1 MEAEIELR
9 RLCTNLAIDL
19 LSKGR
24 EHYSVDLGTIME
36 YAKTFYSIAKSM
48 EASDT

>member
-24 EHYSVDLGTIME
+24 AHYSVDLGTVME
-36 YAKTFYSIAKSM
+36 YAKTFYFLSKNM